1 MGSTRQ
7 HALTYDLYVAIAHNA
22 AETPRAVFDAA
33 LALGDH
39 LNKTDEPLVKPPLPS
54 PVNQPEAAEPKAT
67 KPAKKSK
74 RAKRV
79 AATAGLNTSTR
90 DLSRA
95 NRAIAECLDAKRFSY
110 YAMEQAAAAAVGVTT
125 DNLPGTIKVLIRL
138 RTLGRDGT
146 ALRVT
151 EVQPHGMTA
160 AYTRA
165 CLNYLLTRNY
175 AHRTRL
181 NRSTAYAWTYTNPS
195 DRSS

>member
-7 HALTYDLYVAIAHNA
+7 HDLTYDLYVAIAHNA
-22 AETPRAVFDAA
+22 ADTPRAVFDAA

-39 LNKTDEPLVKPPLPS
+39 LNKPDKPVVKHPLPS
-54 PVNQPEAAEPKAT
+54 PVDKPKTKTKAAT
-67 KPAKKSK
+67 KPKK
-74 RAKRV
+74 RTRV
-79 AATAGLNTSTR
+79 AATAGLNTDTR

-95 NRAIAECLDAKRFSY
+95 NRAIAECLEANRISY
-110 YAMEQAAAAAVGVTT
+110 YAVAQAAAAAIGV
-125 DNLPGTIKVLIRL
+125 DVSDLPGTIKVLIRL
-138 RTLGRDGT
+138 RTLGRDGS
-146 ALRVT
+146 AMRVT
-151 EVQPHGMTA
+151 EVQPHGMTS

-181 NRSTAYAWTYTNPS
+181 NRSAAYAWTYTNPS